1 MNYFQKRNF
10 KKKQR
15 KVFKQWKRDCG
26 DQTLRL
32 DYDLNELSVVLDV
45 GGFEGQWAS
54 DLYSKYNCQ
63 IYVFEPISCFAEKI
77 QERFENNKNIKVFD
91 LGLGGETREEKISLS
106 GDASS
111 IYQNSGNLEV
121 IKIKDINTWLKEE
134 GIDSIDLIKINIEG
148 GEYELLDRIL
158 SVDFAKNIGD
168 IQVQFHNIEEA
179 SEEKMHQIQKLLSK
193 SHLPTYQYK
202 FIWENWRKK

>member
-1 MNYFQKRNF
+1 
-10 KKKQR
+10 
-15 KVFKQWKRDCG
+15 
-26 DQTLRL
+26 
-32 DYDLNELSVVLDV
+32 
-45 GGFEGQWAS
+45 
-54 DLYSKYNCQ
+54 
-63 IYVFEPISCFAEKI
+63 
-77 QERFENNKNIKVFD
+77 
-91 LGLGGETREEKISLS
+91 LGGETREEKISLS

-158 SVDFAKNIGD
+158 SLDFAKNIGD
-168 IQVQFHNIEEA
+168 IQVQFHNIEDA